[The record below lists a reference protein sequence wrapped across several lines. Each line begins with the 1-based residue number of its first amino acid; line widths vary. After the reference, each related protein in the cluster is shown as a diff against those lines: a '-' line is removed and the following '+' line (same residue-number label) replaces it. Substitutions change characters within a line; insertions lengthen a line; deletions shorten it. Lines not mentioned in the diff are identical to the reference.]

1 MVAAST
7 VIHPTAIIEPGA
19 QLAAGVTVGPYSVI
33 GAHVRI
39 GANTRIGPHCVI
51 DGHTTIGADNHF
63 YRFCSIGGA
72 PQDKKYANEP
82 TRLVIG
88 DRNTVREYVTFNT
101 GTVQDGGAT
110 VIGSDNWVMAYVHV
124 AHDCRIGDHTILAN
138 GVQLGG
144 HVHVGDWAI
153 LGGLTGVH
161 QFSHI
166 GAHSMTGGNSSLMQD
181 IPPYVLGAGN
191 PCKPHGINVE
201 GLKRRGFSAPA
212 IAALREAYKLIY
224 RRGLTLA
231 AACAAI
237 RARQAAEPE
246 VADALQVLLDFLA
259 TATRGIV
266 RA

>member
-1 MVAAST
+1 VP
-7 VIHPTAIIEPGA
+7 VIHPTAVVDSGA
-19 QLAAGVTVGPYSVI
+19 QLDAGVEIGPYSVV

-39 GANTRIGPHCVI
+39 GAGTRVGPHCVI
-51 DGHTTIGADNHF
+51 DGHTVIGRDNLF
-63 YRFCSIGGA
+63 YRFCSIGGM
-72 PQDKKYANEP
+72 PQDKKYAGEP

-101 GTVQDGGAT
+101 GTVQDGGMTA
-110 VIGSDNWVMAYVHV
+110 VGSDNWVMAYVHV
-124 AHDCRIGDHTILAN
+124 AHDCHIGSHVILAN

-161 QFSHI
+161 QFCRI

-191 PCKPHGINVE
+191 PCKPHGINSE
-201 GLKRRGFSAPA
+201 GLKRRGFSPVA
-212 IAALREAYKLIY
+212 ILALREAYKLIY
-224 RRGLTLA
+224 RRGLTLDEA
-231 AACAAI
+231 RVGI
-237 RARQAAEPE
+237 RARQQAAPEAAE
-246 VADALQVLLDFLA
+246 ALQVMLDFLDA
-259 TATRGIV
+259 STRGIV